1 MTTIEM
7 LIDPVL
13 MEIETSFESERM
25 LLRAPRAGDGAAIYE
40 ATIESLAELR
50 PWMPWVHD
58 ELSADVS
65 EKSVRRSMAQWILR
79 EDMRFSMHDKRTGR
93 FIGGTGLHRPS
104 WNDRRFEI
112 GYWVRTSEANKGYVT
127 EAVRALTQWAFEKL
141 SAQRVEIRMDTRNE
155 RSWRVAE
162 RAGFA
167 LECVLVKD
175 RKALDGAQSDT
186 RIYAKTA
193 E

>member
-1 MTTIEM
+1 MATIEIQ
-7 LIDPVL
+7 IDPVL
-13 MEIETSFESERM
+13 MDIETSFESERM

-40 ATIESLAELR
+40 ATVESLAELR

-58 ELSADVS
+58 ELSVDVS

-112 GYWVRTSEANKGYVT
+112 GYWIRTSEANKGYVT
-127 EAVRALTQWAFEKL
+127 EAVRALTDWTFEKL
-141 SAQRVEIRMDTRNE
+141 SAQRIEIRMDARNE

-162 RAGFA
+162 RSGYA

-186 RIYAKTA
+186 RIYARTA
-193 E
+193 Q